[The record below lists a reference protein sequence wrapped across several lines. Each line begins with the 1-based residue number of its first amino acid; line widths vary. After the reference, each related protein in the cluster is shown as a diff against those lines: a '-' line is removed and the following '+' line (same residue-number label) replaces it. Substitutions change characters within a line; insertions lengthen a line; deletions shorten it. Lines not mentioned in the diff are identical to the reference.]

1 MVMDGTS
8 ESYLEIIMI
17 SSGTRRAIWQI
28 VFSIFIFKNTE
39 KCLIICLHVWLLA
52 FLIAKIT
59 KQNQYQFENGASIV
73 SDASPRPNGAV
84 TRIIESG

>member
-1 MVMDGTS
+1 MVMDGTC

-17 SSGTRRAIWQI
+17 TAGTQESYLANSILN
-28 VFSIFIFKNTE
+28 FSLQKYR
-39 KCLIICLHVWLLA
+39 KCLIICLLVWLLA

-73 SDASPRPNGAV
+73 SDASTRPNGAV